1 MNNERLIRVL
11 LADDHQIVRHG
22 IKDFLQEAGFQ
33 VIAEAENG
41 QQAIDLIEARKPD
54 VAVLD
59 VQMPLLSG
67 LDVARMVREKELPVG
82 ILMLTAYDDDPYV
95 FAAIDA
101 GVNGYVLKTSDAE
114 DIVEAVR
121 AVYEG
126 QSALDP
132 VIISKVMK
140 ALSSS
145 PQAEVEYDELT
156 DREMDVLFQASRG
169 LTNKAIGKTLS
180 ISDRTVQGHL
190 RRVYDKLHVT
200 NRTEA
205 VVKAAQLGLLQLP
218 NNS

>member
-1 MNNERLIRVL
+1 MNNDRLIRVL

-33 VIAEAENG
+33 VIAEAEDG
-41 QQAIDLIEARKPD
+41 QQALNLIEARKPN

-59 VQMPLLSG
+59 VQMPAMG
-67 LDVARMVREKELPVG
+67 GIEVARQVREKELPVG

-101 GVNGYVLKTSDAE
+101 GVNGYVLKTADAE
-114 DIVEAVR
+114 DIVNAVR

-132 VIISKVMK
+132 AIISKVMK
-140 ALSSS
+140 ALSPSHQS
-145 PQAEVEYDELT
+145 ESEYDELT
-156 DREMDVLFQASRG
+156 DREMDVLHQAARG
-169 LTNKAIGKTLS
+169 LTNKAIGRILS

-205 VVKAAQLGLLQLP
+205 VVKAAQLGLLHLP